1 MRKFPIHLAAPL
13 LGTALILI
21 MVMALGGPRAIVV
34 TDGTIHFKQVIDF
47 LTAGGFSLV
56 YESADLD
63 PGRFFIPYG
72 WPYALDAG
80 KDIYLVYPEA
90 FTLYGSLLYGLL
102 GDWGL
107 LLTILL
113 PAAGGLLFVNLILK
127 ELGLSGRARFWI
139 GLFHLFGTSFFLFN
153 VNYSE
158 IAAGFLLGNL
168 GLYLYVK
175 HHNTERLVFAVG
187 AGLAFG
193 LAVFFRQESA
203 LAFAVLG
210 AVHFAYVKRFRVDRS
225 VVFLAAGFALLVVV
239 FLAYNQFLYGRPFG
253 LRTSSISQEDT
264 GGRWRVMF
272 GLLFTG
278 RVFKAEGGFGYFIQF
293 PFLLLLFVHFRS
305 VWAAISPLPR
315 ALLLYGTGTL
325 ILIPLLAP
333 NDGWINWGARYL
345 VLTEIAMLGVFFHYR
360 ARLRENGTASGLM
373 KAFVAVLI
381 AWSVL
386 FSVPGAL
393 QAPAS
398 LKGGTLQRSLLENR
412 PEQVFL
418 SATGAHYAS
427 GVLIREKKI
436 LELQDAA
443 DVPRFLDRLRG
454 NKIERFC
461 YVSHSITPYRRSAVD
476 REARD
481 ILEHTP
487 GLRRT
492 YEGGDKV
499 IGIRCYA
506 LEPGGPGIFG
516 GE

>member
-1 MRKFPIHLAAPL
+1 MSQENPYAIQDDGLAAIDAAPD
-13 LGTALILI
+13 A
-21 MVMALGGPRAIVV
+21 RAV
-34 TDGTIHFKQVIDF
+34 F
-47 LTAGGFSLV
+47 LQKT
-56 YESADLD
+56 
-63 PGRFFIPYG
+63 
-72 WPYALDAG
+72 
-80 KDIYLVYPEA
+80 
-90 FTLYGSLLYGLL
+90 
-102 GDWGL
+102 
-107 LLTILL
+107 
-113 PAAGGLLFVNLILK
+113 
-127 ELGLSGRARFWI
+127 
-139 GLFHLFGTSFFLFN
+139 
-153 VNYSE
+153 YS
-158 IAAGFLLGNL
+158 
-168 GLYLYVK
+168 
-175 HHNTERLVFAVG
+175 LVFAGV
-187 AGLAFG
+187 
-193 LAVFFRQESA
+193 
-203 LAFAVLG
+203 LAFAALG
-210 AVHFAYVKRFRVDRS
+210 FPVYVR
-225 VVFLAAGFALLVVV
+225 AASAT
-239 FLAYNQFLYGRPFG
+239 P
-253 LRTSSISQEDT
+253 
-264 GGRWRVMF
+264 
-272 GLLFTG
+272 
-278 RVFKAEGGFGYFIQF
+278 
-293 PFLLLLFVHFRS
+293 
-305 VWAAISPLPR
+305 
-315 ALLLYGTGTL
+315 
-325 ILIPLLAP
+325 
-333 NDGWINWGARYL
+333 
-345 VLTEIAMLGVFFHYR
+345 
-360 ARLRENGTASGLM
+360 
-373 KAFVAVLI
+373 FVAVLI